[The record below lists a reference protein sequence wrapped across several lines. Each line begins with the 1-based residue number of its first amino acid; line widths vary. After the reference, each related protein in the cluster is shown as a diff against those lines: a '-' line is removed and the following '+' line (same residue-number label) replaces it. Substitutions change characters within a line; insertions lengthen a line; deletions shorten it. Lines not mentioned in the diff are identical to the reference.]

1 MAKYNLSVHYDGAGL
16 QENRIS
22 VADLAP
28 SLIALSDTFQQIQK
42 LVNPNEQTLSLDIV
56 ASEKGSFIIDLV
68 LASGSDLIS
77 KAIDLLN
84 NNNSVAIANLA
95 AYGDILFRLIDLIK
109 KSFKHKIKKKQELQN
124 GNIKITFDDGT
135 KITIPEETLDAYQNV
150 NIRKSIQKSISPLT
164 KDGIERINFYHN
176 KNQQITIAKNEYS
189 CFDIHELDQELGTV
203 ETTKYLQI
211 ENIAF
216 EHGKWKFLDGSNHFF
231 ANIEDKNFLSEVKK
245 NQQLFGSTDTLK
257 VNLRTKQYIYKSGNL
272 KTENTIVKVLEYNIG
287 GQQLKL
293 YIIDAGS
300 SKIQNKIESKRINKN
315 LESNN
320 KGNN

>member
-16 QENRIS
+16 QENRIP

-95 AYGDILFRLIDLIK
+95 AYGDILFRLI
-109 KSFKHKIKKKQELQN
+109 
-124 GNIKITFDDGT
+124 
-135 KITIPEETLDAYQNV
+135 
-150 NIRKSIQKSISPLT
+150 
-164 KDGIERINFYHN
+164 
-176 KNQQITIAKNEYS
+176 EYS
-189 CFDIHELDQELGTV
+189 CFDIPELDQELGTV

-216 EHGKWKFLDGSNHFF
+216 EHGKWKFSDGSNHFF

>member
-42 LVNPNEQTLSLDIV
+42 LVNPNEQTLSLDIA
-56 ASEKGSFIIDLV
+56 ASEKVSFIIDLV

-95 AYGDILFRLIDLIK
+95 AYVDIIFRLINLIK
-109 KSFKHKIKKKQELQN
+109 KSFKHKIK
-124 GNIKITFDDGT
+124 KITFDDGT

-189 CFDIHELDQELGTV
+189 CFDIPELEQELGTV

-211 ENIAF
+211 EILLLNMVNGNFQMVQII
-216 EHGKWKFLDGSNHFF
+216 FLL
-231 ANIEDKNFLSEVKK
+231 I
-245 NQQLFGSTDTLK
+245 LK
-257 VNLRTKQYIYKSGNL
+257 I
-272 KTENTIVKVLEYNIG
+272 KVFY
-287 GQQLKL
+287 QK
-293 YIIDAGS
+293 
-300 SKIQNKIESKRINKN
+300 
-315 LESNN
+315 
-320 KGNN
+320 

>member
-1 MAKYNLSVHYDGAGL
+1 MAKYNLSVHYDGEGL
-16 QENRIS
+16 QENRIP

-95 AYGDILFRLIDLIK
+95 AYGDILFRLINLIK

-189 CFDIHELDQELGTV
+189 CFDIPELEQELGTV

-216 EHGKWKFLDGSNHFF
+216 EHGKWKFSDGSNHFF

-257 VNLRTKQYIYKSGNL
+257 VNLRTKQYIDKSGNL
-272 KTENTIVKVLEYNIG
+272 KTENTIVKVLEHNIG

-293 YIIDAGS
+293 DIIDAGS